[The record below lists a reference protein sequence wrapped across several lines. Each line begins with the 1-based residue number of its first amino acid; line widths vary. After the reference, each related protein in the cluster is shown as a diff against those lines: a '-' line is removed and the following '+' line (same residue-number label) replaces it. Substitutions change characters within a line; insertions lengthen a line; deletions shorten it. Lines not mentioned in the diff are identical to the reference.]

1 MSVREGGRLSQLEK
15 SARLVSALLAGR
27 ELSRAD
33 VSRLLGVGL
42 AAADRHLG
50 AVQLHFPVIRTRYR
64 GRTLVRLDRSKLLAS
79 RKSPPLGT
87 VIAACLGGSL
97 ARLFEGT
104 TYQAGMMAVV
114 RHLVDETRGAE
125 TFQQAR
131 RQFFFVGRGGERA
144 LPESAGILDDLLEA
158 ILHGRFVRIRYVGF
172 EGEARYETVQP
183 LSFAV
188 YEHQLYLLGGNA
200 AGRVKPYRF
209 ARVRSVRLLPKRF
222 EYPDKDT
229 YEPEA
234 LFADSF
240 GVFVDPKYPVERVE
254 ISLHPRW
261 AHYVKT
267 HRWHRS
273 QHTWVDRGR
282 THLELRV
289 RVCPEVVAWVLSFG
303 PDAQVVSPPAFRATI
318 AGLAEQLAEQ
328 YAEPRVR

>member
-1 MSVREGGRLSQLEK
+1 MSVREGGRLSQLER
-15 SARLVSALLAGR
+15 SAKLVAALLSGR

-33 VSRLLGVGL
+33 ISRLLGVRL

-50 AVQLHFPVIRTRYR
+50 AIQLHLPVVRTRHK
-64 GRTLVRLDRSKLLAS
+64 GRTRVRLDRSKLLAS
-79 RKSPPLGT
+79 RKPPSVGT

-114 RHLVDETRGAE
+114 RHLVDEAKGAE
-125 TFQQAR
+125 TFQNAR
-131 RQFFFVGRGGERA
+131 RQFVFVARGGERA
-144 LPESAGILDDLLEA
+144 LPESAGMLDDLLDA
-158 ILHGRFVRIRYVGF
+158 ILGGRYVRIRYVGF

-188 YEHQLYLLGGNA
+188 YEHQLYLLGRGG
-200 AGRVKPYRF
+200 AGRPKPYRF
-209 ARVRSVRLLPKRF
+209 ARVRSVRVLPTRF
-222 EYPDKDT
+222 DYPDKDA

-240 GVFVDPKYPVERVE
+240 GVFVDPKYEVERLEV
-254 ISLHPRW
+254 SLDPRW

-273 QHTWVDRGR
+273 QRTWTEKGR
-282 THLELRV
+282 VHLELRV
-289 RVCPEVVAWVLSFG
+289 RLCPEVVAWVLSFG
-303 PDAQVVSPPAFRATI
+303 PDAQVVSPPRFRSKI
-318 AGLAEQLAEQ
+318 ASLAKQLANLYDAAPAQ
-328 YAEPRVR
+328 